1 MKKLLAL
8 MLAVVML
15 SAAILTGCGADKTAD
30 TSVASTDSS
39 AASTS
44 AAEGSAASESNAV
57 KSVKAGF
64 IYIGPIGDGGYTY
77 AHDQGR
83 LFLEKELGSKG
94 VTTTYLESVPEDAS
108 VEKAMKDLID
118 QGCNVI
124 FATSFG
130 YMEYVDK
137 VAKEYPDVKFFHC
150 SGYMSNDKNFVNYF
164 GRIEQTRYL
173 SGIAAGL
180 KTKSGK
186 IGYVAAKQIP
196 EVIRGINAFTLGVQS
211 VNPTA
216 TVNVKWTDTWYDPT
230 LEKNAATALLND
242 GCDVIAQHQDTTGPQ
257 VAAEE
262 KGAFAI
268 GYNSDSSKAA
278 PKAYITAPVWNWG
291 VYYVD
296 QVQKILDGTWKP
308 ENYWGGLKEG
318 VVDLAPLTANAEA
331 GTKEKI
337 EEVKAKILDGSFN
350 VFAGPIKDQTGAVKI
365 AEGATMTDEDQLSCK
380 WFVQGVNGKIDN

>member
-1 MKKLLAL
+1 MKRLLAL
-8 MLAVVML
+8 MLAVVMICTV
-15 SAAILTGCGADKTAD
+15 ALTGCGSSSSKT
-30 TSVASTDSS
+30 
-39 AASTS
+39 
-44 AAEGSAASESNAV
+44 EG
-57 KSVKAGF
+57 VKAGF

-77 AHDQGR
+77 AHNQGR
-83 LFLEKELGSKG
+83 LYLEEKLKDKG
-94 VTTTYLESVPEDAS
+94 VTTAYLESVPEDAS

-118 QGCNVI
+118 QGCNAI

-137 VAKEYPDVKFFHC
+137 VAKEFPDIKFFHC
-150 SGYMSNDKNFVNYF
+150 SGYMSNDTNFVNYF

-180 KTKSGK
+180 KTKSNK

-196 EVIRGINAFTLGVQS
+196 EVIRGIDAFTLGVQS

-216 TVNVKWTDTWYDPT
+216 TVNVKWTDTWYDPA

-257 VAAEE
+257 IAAEE

-268 GYNSDSSKAA
+268 GYNSDSKQAA
-278 PKAYITAPVWNWG
+278 PKAYITAPIWNWG

-296 QVQKILDGTWKP
+296 QVQKILDGTWKA

-318 VVDLAPLTANAEA
+318 VVGLADLTENAAP
-331 GTKEKI
+331 GTQEKI
-337 EEVKAKILDGSFN
+337 DAVKAKILDGSFN
-350 VFAGPIKDQTGAVKI
+350 VFAGPIKDQTGAVKV
-365 AEGATMTDEDQLSCK
+365 AEGAIITDEEQLGCK
-380 WFVQGVNGKIDN
+380 WFVQGVNGKIDQ